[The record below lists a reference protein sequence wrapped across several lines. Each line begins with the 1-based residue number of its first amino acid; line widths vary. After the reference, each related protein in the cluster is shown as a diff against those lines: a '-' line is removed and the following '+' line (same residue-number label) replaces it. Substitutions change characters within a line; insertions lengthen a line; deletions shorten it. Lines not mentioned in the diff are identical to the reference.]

1 MRKFVIVFT
10 TIVVSI
16 IADIVLASMA
26 AKSVAYAQNTT
37 LQGAG
42 YNNSTNPTI
51 LIKKL
56 HNNIIID
63 AINVKIRSVYDG
75 NGEKT
80 TSDYKHIK

>member
-16 IADIVLASMA
+16 IADIVLASMGA
-26 AKSVAYAQNTT
+26 TSVAYAQNTT
-37 LQGAG
+37 LQGAD
-42 YNNSTNPTI
+42 YNPTT
-51 LIKKL
+51 LMKKL

-63 AINVKIRSVYDG
+63 AINAKIRSVYDG
-75 NGEKT
+75 NGEKL

>member
-16 IADIVLASMA
+16 IADIVLASME

-37 LQGAG
+37 LQEAD
-42 YNNSTNPTI
+42 YNNSTNPTT
-51 LIKKL
+51 LMKKL
-56 HNNIIID
+56 HANIIID
-63 AINVKIRSVYDG
+63 AINAKIRSVYDG
-75 NGEKT
+75 NGEKS